1 MIVHPLINPK
11 IISSKDGLTAT
22 VIAAKKSFAHFAAV
36 FLKRHHKMQG
46 GIMAEETMT
55 WIANFFSC
63 VTTWKNKKMNYLAE
77 IAKYV

>member
-36 FLKRHHKMQG
+36 FLKRHHKMQAYKILVRSPLEREHLHSYTLG
-46 GIMAEETMT
+46 TVSEDK
-55 WIANFFSC
+55 C
-63 VTTWKNKKMNYLAE
+63 HNKK
-77 IAKYV
+77 